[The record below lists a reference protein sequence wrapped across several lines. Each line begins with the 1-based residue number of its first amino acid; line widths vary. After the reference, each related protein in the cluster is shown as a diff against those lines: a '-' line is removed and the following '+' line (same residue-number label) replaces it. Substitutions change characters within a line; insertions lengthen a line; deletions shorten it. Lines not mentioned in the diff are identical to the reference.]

1 MKSGISRRDFMKGAA
16 AGTLGLAAASLFGD
30 VPAAGAE
37 AGVIPAEKPGALT
50 EEILAPLLVTN
61 GCDPNWARDVLM
73 GIMAPYWVCLAKNET
88 AMESAL
94 AQVCQF
100 RDEIIPK
107 LRATDG
113 HGLRLCHEMK
123 HKALIAEAKLR
134 ASLERRESR
143 GYHYRTDYPYRDDE
157 NFLCCITVAQGENG
171 GMKVGTTRTSGRAI
185 PPRAARSGTRPGVS
199 PARTGRRAC
208 RRSR

>member
-1 MKSGISRRDFMKGAA
+1 M
-16 AGTLGLAAASLFGD
+16 
-30 VPAAGAE
+30 
-37 AGVIPAEKPGALT
+37 
-50 EEILAPLLVTN
+50 LVTN
-61 GCDPNWARDVLM
+61 GCDPNWARDVLV

-134 ASLERRESR
+134 ASLGVGGGSP
-143 GYHYRTDYPYRDDE
+143 HLPYRE
-157 NFLCCITVAQGENG
+157 
-171 GMKVGTTRTSGRAI
+171 AI
-185 PPRAARSGTRPGVS
+185 KEKAAKERSEP
-199 PARTGRRAC
+199 
-208 RRSR
+208 

>member
-1 MKSGISRRDFMKGAA
+1 MKSGISRRAFMKGAA
-16 AGTLGLAAASLFGD
+16 AGTLGLAAASLFGG

-50 EEILAPLLVTN
+50 EEILAPLLVAN
-61 GCDPNWARDVLM
+61 GCDPNWARDVL
-73 GIMAPYWVCLAKNET
+73 MAPYWVCLAKNET

-185 PPRAARSGTRPGVS
+185 PPRAARSGT
-199 PARTGRRAC
+199 
-208 RRSR
+208 

>member
-1 MKSGISRRDFMKGAA
+1 MKSGISRRAFMKGAA
-16 AGTLGLAAASLFGD
+16 AGTLGLAAASLFGG

-107 LRATDG
+107 LCATDG

-134 ASLERRESR
+134 ASLGVGGGSP
-143 GYHYRTDYPYRDDE
+143 HLPYRE
-157 NFLCCITVAQGENG
+157 
-171 GMKVGTTRTSGRAI
+171 AI
-185 PPRAARSGTRPGVS
+185 KEKAAKERSEP
-199 PARTGRRAC
+199 
-208 RRSR
+208 